1 MNISITHTSIPDPP
15 DFKKAISLAINETA
29 NEAREKAI
37 EVVSG
42 QYNVSRFAIRKT
54 VGITYSTPQKLI
66 AYLRFVGRRMG
77 IIEFDP
83 MQTASG
89 VTAQI
94 ELGKNKNYRHAFIRR
109 SKSGKRN
116 VFIRIEAME
125 YTKEMWRE
133 RNRRVRH
140 EGKNYGGPEYHDKH
154 GYPITTVKGISI
166 PDMLNKS
173 SVKAKVIEFIATQ
186 LGISIQKYLKT

>member
-1 MNISITHTSIPDPP
+1 MNISITHTPIPDPP
-15 DFKKAISLAINETA
+15 DFKKATSLAINETA

-37 EVVSG
+37 EVVSS

-54 VGITYSTPQKLI
+54 VGITYSTPQKLM

-109 SKSGKRN
+109 SKSGKEN
-116 VFIRIEAME
+116 VFIRIEAMSQAA
-125 YTKEMWRE
+125 
-133 RNRRVRH
+133 RNAAQKRKKRML
-140 EGKNYGGPEYHDKH
+140 PTSQQKH

-166 PDMLNKS
+166 PDMLRS
-173 SVKAKVIEFIATQ
+173 SNVKAKVIEFIAVQ
-186 LGISIQKYLKT
+186 LPRAFDKFVKVH